1 MRKYQEEVVKR
12 ADEIAL
18 AIAMDTGKPLWE
30 SKTEAAALAGKVNV
44 TIDESLKR
52 VSNSTIKNV
61 MPSIDGHIIF
71 KPLGPSVVIG
81 PFNFP
86 CHLANTQILSAL
98 LTGNSVIFKPSE
110 KTVLSSEIMFE
121 CLASSFPKN
130 VVNFIVG
137 GAKTSSALC
146 SDERIKGV
154 FFTGSKPVGLK
165 ILEVT
170 HKHLDKMVALEL
182 GGKNTTIIHEDVN
195 IDHALAEVLRAC
207 FLTAGQ
213 RCTSTSMIAIH
224 KKIEQEFTE
233 RFIELTK
240 RIIIDH
246 PVDFKREPFM
256 GPVIDEIAVKKYEE
270 ICKQGEKE
278 GAQALLK
285 SLPIE
290 CDFKGHYVSPSIYR
304 MEKVNLESQYLQT
317 EIFGPN
323 CTFLPYNSIDEAID
337 IANCTEYG
345 LAASVF
351 TQDNGI
357 YQQCIRD
364 IDSGLINLNRSTVG
378 ASARLPFGG
387 VKSSGNHHPA
397 AVSMIDATAHMI
409 SSLETTDESSNLETQ
424 KGLAQ

>member
-1 MRKYQEEVVKR
+1 
-12 ADEIAL
+12 
-18 AIAMDTGKPLWE
+18 
-30 SKTEAAALAGKVNV
+30 
-44 TIDESLKR
+44 
-52 VSNSTIKNV
+52 
-61 MPSIDGHIIF
+61 
-71 KPLGPSVVIG
+71 
-81 PFNFP
+81 
-86 CHLANTQILSAL
+86 
-98 LTGNSVIFKPSE
+98 
-110 KTVLSSEIMFE
+110 
-121 CLASSFPKN
+121 
-130 VVNFIVG
+130 
-137 GAKTSSALC
+137 
-146 SDERIKGV
+146 
-154 FFTGSKPVGLK
+154 
-165 ILEVT
+165 
-170 HKHLDKMVALEL
+170 
-182 GGKNTTIIHEDVN
+182 
-195 IDHALAEVLRAC
+195 
-207 FLTAGQ
+207 
-213 RCTSTSMIAIH
+213 
-224 KKIEQEFTE
+224 
-233 RFIELTK
+233 
-240 RIIIDH
+240 
-246 PVDFKREPFM
+246 VDFKREPFM